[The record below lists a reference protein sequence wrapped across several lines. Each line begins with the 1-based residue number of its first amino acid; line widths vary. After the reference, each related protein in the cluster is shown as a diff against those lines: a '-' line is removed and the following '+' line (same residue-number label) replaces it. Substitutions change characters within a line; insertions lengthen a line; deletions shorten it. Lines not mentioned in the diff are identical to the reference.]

1 MKDNLLCTNEFCGWL
16 GKKEDCRKKFR
27 ESSPGGDVEPYLV
40 CPKCGSEE
48 LNELLELGAN
58 LLAPVPV

>member
-1 MKDNLLCTNEFCGWL
+1 MENYLICAGDFCGWQ
-16 GKKEDCRKKFR
+16 GKQEECEKKFR

-48 LNELLELGAN
+48 LMSQVELGTN
-58 LLAPVPV
+58 LLT